1 MSPVDVGS
9 ALFNTHAFMN
19 HTKLTFILLGALL
32 TGSGCSASI
41 TANNSATSASVQPHE
56 VAQAIP
62 QYPPLYEVQVQVCG
76 DIIVSQNSNG
86 ERCAANKLYLW
97 GPVGETRLVQ
107 TELDMPLTSNL
118 GHRVAV
124 RAKGCYPAY
133 KQPNEN
139 QFYWVGMEVRV
150 HKGGKT
156 LVESKKTLLSNEQ
169 VHEVVKNRFSGVT
182 IQTFGRP
189 DCQPADVE
197 RYMKLQ
203 QSRKIK
209 KI

>member
-1 MSPVDVGS
+1 MLVLPC
-9 ALFNTHAFMN
+9 LMN
-19 HTKLTFILLGALL
+19 YTKLTFILLGALL
-32 TGSGCSASI
+32 TGAGCSAS
-41 TANNSATSASVQPHE
+41 TTTNNPATPASVQPHE
-56 VAQAIP
+56 VVQAIP
-62 QYPPLYEVQVQVCG
+62 QYPLYEVQVRVCG
-76 DIIVSQNSNG
+76 DIIVSKNSNG
-86 ERCAANKLYLW
+86 ERCVANKLYLW
-97 GPVGETRLVQ
+97 GPVGETRLIQ
-107 TELDMPLTSNL
+107 TELDMPLANNL
-118 GHRVAV
+118 GYRVAV

-139 QFYWVGMEVRV
+139 QFYWAGMAVRV

-156 LVESKKTLLSNEQ
+156 SLESKKTLLSNEQ

-197 RYMKLQ
+197 RLMKLH

>member
-1 MSPVDVGS
+1 
-9 ALFNTHAFMN
+9 MN

-32 TGSGCSASI
+32 TGSGCSAST
-41 TANNSATSASVQPHE
+41 TANNSATSTSVQPYE
-56 VAQAIP
+56 VARVIP
-62 QYPPLYEVQVQVCG
+62 QYPLYEVQVRVCG
-76 DIIVSQNSNG
+76 DIIISKNSNG

-107 TELDMPLTSNL
+107 TELDIPLASNL

-133 KQPNEN
+133 KQPHEN
-139 QFYWVGMEVRV
+139 QFYWVNMAVRV

-169 VHEVVKNRFSGVT
+169 VHEVVKNRFSGGT
-182 IQTFGRP
+182 IQTFGRL

-197 RYMKLQ
+197 RLMKFH